1 MGKRPGSWRRH
12 SISLVILG
20 LALVLLALGFVA
32 GFAGPS
38 YPYGLIAGV
47 LVGPVGA
54 LWAASGARASALR
67 GALALR
73 QAFARAGALV
83 LVIALVAAVHGVRV
97 GFCDVTSDFLRLAL
111 GAGVGAVTA
120 CVWGVTVAQWVKV
133 RWAVYALALLLPVG
147 GYGVSFLRFYTS
159 PMVFAF
165 DHFAGYFAGTLYD
178 TDLGSLDRLWTYRAG
193 TLGLVTAL
201 SSLVLLAEVPLLM
214 WWTRRGTCGVGLAG
228 CLLAWGI
235 ALRGPQVGH
244 YQTTSSVVAALGEE
258 LSSERCDV
266 VFDAGLGRPTA
277 TLLAWECDAHVRE
290 LEQHLELPA
299 PSRIRVFLFASA
311 DQKAALMGARHVYVA
326 KPWRKEVYIN
336 AAPFPHP
343 VLRHEL
349 AHVVAGA
356 AGRGP
361 FTVAGNA
368 WGLVPDP
375 GRIEGIAVMAAPPE
389 DETLTL
395 AQWSAAMKQL
405 GILPSLGNLF
415 QLGFFG
421 TNSSS
426 AYTVAGAFM
435 QWVAQEHGVGT
446 VTAWYGGAS
455 LEVLTGTT
463 FAQLEHDFG
472 AFLDQIAVSATE
484 LEVARARFE
493 RPAVLQRRCPHQV
506 DGALTTGL
514 TWLGRGNCDKAL
526 EAFDQVLTMDA
537 SALRAEL
544 GRAECAQRQDDWQ
557 AASVMYR
564 NLAASGFAT
573 TYFKAAAWE
582 RAGDVAWQQSDTRLA
597 TELYD
602 KARTMTVDEDTL
614 RQLDIK
620 QQAVTGAS
628 EHERTAVARFFFG
641 PQGQGSFPFY
651 TGNLL
656 GEWAARE
663 DSAVARY
670 LLGKQY
676 AAANQWS
683 LAARELQHA
692 LRGDLQPRVRREA
705 LRVLLVASCATRDEA
720 PMQWAWRE
728 LASDRDLTVAQYE
741 GFHALAR
748 RCGALSP
755 QH

>member
-1 MGKRPGSWRRH
+1 M
-12 SISLVILG
+12 
-20 LALVLLALGFVA
+20 LLALGWVP

-47 LVGPVGA
+47 LVGPLGA
-54 LWAASGARASALR
+54 VWAANGVKATHLR

-73 QAFARAGALV
+73 QTFARGAVLALV
-83 LVIALVAAVHGVRV
+83 VAGVAVVHGLRI
-97 GFCDVTSDFLRLAL
+97 GFCDAGSDFLRLAL
-111 GAGVGAVTA
+111 GPGVGALTA
-120 CVWGVTVAQWVKV
+120 CVWGAAVAQWVNA
-133 RWAVYALALLLPVG
+133 RWALYGLALLLPVG
-147 GYGVSFLRFYTS
+147 GYAMSFVRFYTS

-178 TDLGSLDRLWTYRAG
+178 TDLGSLDRLWSYRAG
-193 TLGLVTAL
+193 TVGLVTVL

-214 WWTRRGTCGVGLAG
+214 WWRRRGTLALGFAGLS
-228 CLLAWGI
+228 LATVI
-235 ALRGPQVGH
+235 ALRGPQLGH
-244 YQTTSSVVAALGEE
+244 YQTTSSVAAALGDE

-266 VFDAGLGRPTA
+266 VFDAALGKA
-277 TLLAWECDAHVRE
+277 NAELLAWECDVHLRE
-290 LEQHLELPA
+290 LERQLELSAPA
-299 PSRIRVFLFASA
+299 RIRVFLFASA

-326 KPWRKEVYIN
+326 KPWRQEIYIN
-336 AAPFPHP
+336 AAAFPHP

-361 FTVAGNA
+361 FKVAGSA

-375 GRIEGIAVMAAPPE
+375 GRIEGIAVMVAPPE
-389 DETLTL
+389 DESLTL

-405 GILPSLGNLF
+405 GILPPLGGLF

-435 QWVAQEHGVGT
+435 QWIAQEHGMAT
-446 VTAWYGGAS
+446 ITAWYGGAS
-455 LEVLTGTT
+455 LEVLTGKS

-472 AFLDQIAVSATE
+472 AFLDQIAVSTTE
-484 LEVARARFE
+484 LAVARARFE
-493 RPAVLQRRCPHQV
+493 RPAVLQRPCPHQV
-506 DGALTTGL
+506 DGTLTAGL

-526 EAFDQVLTMDA
+526 EAFDQVLAMDA

-544 GRAECAQRQDDWQ
+544 GRAECAQRRDDWQ
-557 AASVMYR
+557 AASLLYQK
-564 NLAASGFAT
+564 LAASGFAS

-582 RAGDVAWQQSDTRLA
+582 RAGDLAWQHSELRLA

-602 KARTMTVDEDTL
+602 KARTRTVDEDTL

-620 QQAVTGAS
+620 QYALESAS
-628 EHERTAVARFFFG
+628 EQERTAVARFFFG
-641 PQGQGSFPFY
+641 PQGQGTFPLY

-656 GEWAARE
+656 GEWVARE
-663 DSAVARY
+663 ASALASY

-683 LAARELQHA
+683 FAITHLQQA
-692 LRGDLQPRVRREA
+692 LRGELQPRVRREA
-705 LRVLLVASCATRDEA
+705 LRVVLLASCAVRDGA
-720 PMQWAWRE
+720 LVQQSWRE
-728 LASDRDLTVAQYE
+728 LASDRALTIAQYE

-748 RCGALSP
+748 RCGALEP
-755 QH
+755 